1 MTIFMMNLTSVD
13 HYNQHMYKEKM
24 VKFSIKEERFTV
36 YFKESFNDGMSVLYF
51 NSKTKTFDH

>member
-1 MTIFMMNLTSVD
+1 
-13 HYNQHMYKEKM
+13 MYKEKM
-24 VKFSIKEERFTV
+24 VKFSIKDERFTV